1 MKNPWISGGP
11 SSIDPG
17 FLCSLSHKMATKGR
31 GFFCSLSETPRSSEC
46 WFCNAIHICIHDI
59 CIHDIYIYDIRM
71 HTYTY
76 IHIHIHIYIYI
87 YTYTYTYTC
96 IYTHATRSTYIIC
109 IYIYMYIP
117 LHLIIVSSVY
127 RWNPDLQTPAEASRL
142 EGLCKTYGAPG
153 HQWWL
158 ARRSVFLFFA
168 RKMGKLGL
176 ENGTDTLGYIYICI
190 ISGKQIWTHITYVMG
205 YLICICIYIC

>member
-1 MKNPWISGGP
+1 MDFRRPHHP
-11 SSIDPG
+11 STLG
-17 FLCSLSHKMATKGR
+17 FYAHCPIKWPPRAEA
-31 GFFCSLSETPRSSEC
+31 FFAHFQKHQDHLNVDSVMLYIYVYT
-46 WFCNAIHICIHDI
+46 IYVYT
-59 CIHDIYIYDIRM
+59 IYIYDIRM

-176 ENGTDTLGYIYICI
+176 ENGTDTLGYIYI
-190 ISGKQIWTHITYVMG
+190 
-205 YLICICIYIC
+205 